1 MLSGLVGLRV
11 TKLTLTLVPFLLL
24 YGPVRPVSYLKL
36 TGMKHILGPWIW
48 VKGCNLGS
56 FYSVTFTE
64 ILIKYH
70 VITEGGVVGQTWW
83 LLWSQGGGWGIN
95 NFKKN
100 DHMIFAWSH
109 TRHTGRLQISRMWSP
124 TARNWME
131 SQIKD
136 DHVCLQYQTH
146 IKQIEGLNLYFYC
159 EKHIIFH
166 KN

>member
-83 LLWSQGGGWGIN
+83 LLWSQGGGGGGSIIL
-95 NFKKN
+95 KK
-100 DHMIFAWSH
+100 MITWYLHDPIHGTLDVCRSQECEV
-109 TRHTGRLQISRMWSP
+109 RLQEIGWKVRLRM
-124 TARNWME
+124 TMFACN
-131 SQIKD
+131 IKP
-136 DHVCLQYQTH
+136 
-146 IKQIEGLNLYFYC
+146 I
-159 EKHIIFH
+159 
-166 KN
+166 